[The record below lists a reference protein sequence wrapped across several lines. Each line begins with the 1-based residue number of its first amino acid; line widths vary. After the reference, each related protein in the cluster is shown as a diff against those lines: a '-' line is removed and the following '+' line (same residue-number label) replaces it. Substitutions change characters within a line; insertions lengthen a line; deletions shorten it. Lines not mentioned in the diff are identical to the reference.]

1 MQLKCIIIYLIDV
14 SSKKVIR
21 ITADGGNMERLVKK
35 AQKGDAEAFIALI
48 EESKETLKRVA
59 LSYLK
64 NEEDAADAIQE
75 TILNAYEHLG
85 ELKKAA
91 FFRTWLVR
99 ILINNCTKL
108 YRKKKD
114 HENYAYT
121 PEEIIAGNRQEEFSV
136 AFVSNL
142 EFLDLLKALS
152 EENRTIFQLYFGEQF
167 TISEIAEILQINENT
182 VKSRIRRG
190 KEQLRKEL

>member
-1 MQLKCIIIYLIDV
+1 
-14 SSKKVIR
+14 
-21 ITADGGNMERLVKK
+21 MERLVKK
-35 AQKGDAEAFIALI
+35 AQRGDAEAFIALM
-48 EESKETLKRVA
+48 EENKETLKRVA

-64 NEEDAADAIQE
+64 NEEDVADAIQE

-85 ELKKAA
+85 ELKKVA

-108 YRKKKD
+108 YRKNKE
-114 HENYAYT
+114 HENYEYT
-121 PEEIIAGNRQEEFSV
+121 PEELATGNRPEEFSV

-142 EFLDLLKALS
+142 EFLDLLRTLS

-167 TISEIAEILQINENT
+167 TTAEISEILQIKENT

>member
-1 MQLKCIIIYLIDV
+1 
-14 SSKKVIR
+14 
-21 ITADGGNMERLVKK
+21 MERLVKK
-35 AQKGDAEAFIALI
+35 AQRGDAEAFIALM
-48 EESKETLKRVA
+48 EENKETLKRVA

-64 NEEDAADAIQE
+64 NEEDVADAIQE

-85 ELKKAA
+85 ELKKVA

-108 YRKKKD
+108 YRKNKD
-114 HENYAYT
+114 HENYEYT
-121 PEEIIAGNRQEEFSV
+121 PEELAIGNRPEEFSV
-136 AFVSNL
+136 SFVSNL
-142 EFLDLLKALS
+142 EFLDLLRTLS

-167 TISEIAEILQINENT
+167 TTAEIAEILQIKENT